1 LDWQRLS
8 GYGGGV
14 KAQETLMAEISL
26 TGDQMLTVLERVA
39 SDGPLSAAEV
49 ATRCGINR
57 TVAHRLLSTLAQR
70 AYVRRGEDGYA
81 LGPAARRL
89 ARNTMLDLAEIARP
103 AMLKL
108 SQKTGETVLLHGLD
122 NFEAIVLDQT
132 PGTQHLVRVEHR
144 PGSRHAL
151 NLGASGWS
159 LLACQNERFISRF
172 LKRVDDPD
180 AVARRI
186 AQTREAGYSISH
198 DELQMGVH
206 GLATGLVGNN
216 GACTASLGILVP
228 GQRSDL
234 LPSFHDDLMATAAEI
249 SRQID

>member
-1 LDWQRLS
+1 
-8 GYGGGV
+8 
-14 KAQETLMAEISL
+14 MAEISL

-81 LGPAARRL
+81 LGPAAMRL
-89 ARNTMLDLAEIARP
+89 ARNTALDLSAIARP

-151 NLGASGWS
+151 DRGASGWS
-159 LLACQNERFISRF
+159 LLACQNERFIARF
-172 LKRVDDPD
+172 LKRVENPE
-180 AVARRI
+180 AVAKRI
-186 AQTREAGYSISH
+186 DETKEAGYSISH
-198 DELQMGVH
+198 DELQLGVH
-206 GLATGLVGNN
+206 GLATGLVGNS
-216 GACTASLGILVP
+216 GTCEASLGILVP

-234 LPSFHDDLMATAAEI
+234 LPTFREALLAAAAEI
-249 SRQID
+249 SRQLD